1 MTLLSKLNPLVLLLN
16 SILIFSLGLVLAE
29 TKAKTFF
36 ILVSLLILTAFG
48 FADAL
53 ATKLP
58 SFLVFT
64 TIVLVVFWWQTKS
77 AEQTYSVF
85 VRFFAAFLAY
95 ILMSG
100 LDLSYLTEILIKLKV
115 SRKFVLGICVMF
127 TFLPV
132 FMHEFRHN
140 MQVKRYVGNTKK
152 TLYQKFRGQ
161 FVPVL
166 VRAFEITEMLT
177 LAATLKNFNLNKSRQ
192 LVLPTYFK
200 SLVKNISFI
209 LISFASFTGV
219 ALYAFVF

>member
-1 MTLLSKLNPLVLLLN
+1 MTLLSKLNPLVLLFN

-36 ILVSLLILTAFG
+36 ILVSLLILMAFG

-64 TIVLVVFWWQTKS
+64 AIVLAVFWWQTKS

-115 SRKFVLGICVMF
+115 SRKFILGVCVMF

-140 MQVKRYVGNTKK
+140 ICVKRYVGNTKK
-152 TLYQKFRGQ
+152 TLYQKFRGLI
-161 FVPVL
+161 VPVL

-177 LAATLKNFNLNKSRQ
+177 LAATLKNFNLNKSKQ

-209 LISFASFTGV
+209 FVNFVTFTGV

>member
-36 ILVSLLILTAFG
+36 ILVSLLILTVFG

-58 SFLVFT
+58 SFFVFT
-64 TIVLVVFWWQTKS
+64 AIVLAVFWMQTKS

-115 SRKFVLGICVMF
+115 SRKFILGICVMF

-152 TLYQKFRGQ
+152 TLYQKFRGLV
-161 FVPVL
+161 VPVL

-177 LAATLKNFNLNKSRQ
+177 LTATLKNFNLNKSGQ

-209 LISFASFTGV
+209 LISFVSFAGV

>member
-1 MTLLSKLNPLVLLLN
+1 MTLLSKLNPFVLLLN
-16 SILIFSLGLVLAE
+16 SILIFTLGLVLAE

-36 ILVSLLILTAFG
+36 ILVSLIILTAFG

-58 SFLVFT
+58 SFLMFT
-64 TIVLVVFWWQTKS
+64 TIVLAVFWLQTKS

-115 SRKFVLGICVMF
+115 SRKFILGICVMF

-152 TLYQKFRGQ
+152 TLYQKFRGLV
-161 FVPVL
+161 VPVL

-177 LAATLKNFNLNKSRQ
+177 LAATLKNFNLNKSRR
-192 LVLPTYFK
+192 LVLPTYMK

-209 LISFASFTGV
+209 LISFVSFTGV
-219 ALYAFVF
+219 ALHAFVF

>member
-1 MTLLSKLNPLVLLLN
+1 MTLLSKLNPFVLLFN

-36 ILVSLLILTAFG
+36 ILVSLLILMVFG

-64 TIVLVVFWWQTKS
+64 AIVLAVFWFQTKS

-115 SRKFVLGICVMF
+115 SRRFILGVCVMF

-140 MQVKRYVGNTKK
+140 IQVKRYVGNNKK
-152 TLYQKFRGQ
+152 TLYQKFRGLV
-161 FVPVL
+161 VPVL

-177 LAATLKNFNLNKSRQ
+177 LSATLKNFNLNKSKQ

-209 LISFASFTGV
+209 FVNFVSFTGV

>member
-36 ILVSLLILTAFG
+36 ILVSLLILLAFG

-64 TIVLVVFWWQTKS
+64 GIVLAVFWWQTKS
-77 AEQTYSVF
+77 IEQTYSVF

-115 SRKFVLGICVMF
+115 SRKFILGVCVMF

-140 MQVKRYVGNTKK
+140 IQVKRYVGNNKK
-152 TLYQKFRGQ
+152 TLYQKFRGLV
-161 FVPVL
+161 VPVL

-177 LAATLKNFNLNKSRQ
+177 LAATLKNFNLNKSKQ

-209 LISFASFTGV
+209 FVNFVSFTGV

>member
-1 MTLLSKLNPLVLLLN
+1 MTLLNKLNPLVLLLN

-36 ILVSLLILTAFG
+36 ILVSLLILLAFG

-64 TIVLVVFWWQTKS
+64 SIVLAIFWWQTKS
-77 AEQTYSVF
+77 TEQTYSVF

-100 LDLSYLTEILIKLKV
+100 LDLSYLTELLIKLKV
-115 SRKFVLGICVMF
+115 SRRFILGICAMF

-152 TLYQKFRGQ
+152 TLYQKFRGLV
-161 FVPVL
+161 VPVL

-177 LAATLKNFNLNKSRQ
+177 LAATLKNFNLNKSTQ

-209 LISFASFTGV
+209 FVNFVSFAGV

>member
-1 MTLLSKLNPLVLLLN
+1 MTLLSKLNPLVLLFN

-36 ILVSLLILTAFG
+36 ILVSLIILTAFG

-53 ATKLP
+53 AQKLP

-64 TIVLVVFWWQTKS
+64 AIVLAVFWLQTKS

-100 LDLSYLTEILIKLKV
+100 LDLSYLTELLIKLKV
-115 SRKFVLGICVMF
+115 SRKFILGICVMF

-140 MQVKRYVGNTKK
+140 IQVKRYVGNTKK
-152 TLYQKFRGQ
+152 TLYQKFRGLV
-161 FVPVL
+161 VPVL
-166 VRAFEITEMLT
+166 VKAVEITEMLT

-200 SLVKNISFI
+200 SLVKNLSFI
-209 LISFASFTGV
+209 LISFVSFTGV

>member
-1 MTLLSKLNPLVLLLN
+1 MTSLSKLNPFVLLLN

-36 ILVSLLILTAFG
+36 ILVSLIILTAFG

-64 TIVLVVFWWQTKS
+64 TIVLAIFWLQTKS

-100 LDLSYLTEILIKLKV
+100 LDLSYLTELLIKLKV
-115 SRKFVLGICVMF
+115 SRKFILGICVMF

-161 FVPVL
+161 VVPVL

-177 LAATLKNFNLNKSRQ
+177 LAATLKNFNLSKSRQ

-200 SLVKNISFI
+200 SLVKNLSFI
-209 LISFASFTGV
+209 FVSFASFTGV

>member
-36 ILVSLLILTAFG
+36 ILVSLLILLAFG

-64 TIVLVVFWWQTKS
+64 AIVLAVFWFQTKS

-115 SRKFVLGICVMF
+115 SRRFILGVCVMF

-140 MQVKRYVGNTKK
+140 IQVKRYVGNTKK
-152 TLYQKFRGQ
+152 TLYQKFRGLV
-161 FVPVL
+161 VPVL

-177 LAATLKNFNLNKSRQ
+177 LAATLKNFNLNKSKQ

-200 SLVKNISFI
+200 SLAKNISFI
-209 LISFASFTGV
+209 FVNFVSFTGV

>member
-1 MTLLSKLNPLVLLLN
+1 MTLLSKLNPLVLLFN

-36 ILVSLLILTAFG
+36 ILVSLLILMVFG

-64 TIVLVVFWWQTKS
+64 SIILAVFWWQTKS

-100 LDLSYLTEILIKLKV
+100 LDLSYLTELLIKLKV
-115 SRKFVLGICVMF
+115 SRKFILGVCVMF

-140 MQVKRYVGNTKK
+140 IKVKRYVGNTRK
-152 TLYQKFRGQ
+152 TLYQKFRGLV
-161 FVPVL
+161 VPIL

-177 LAATLKNFNLNKSRQ
+177 LAATLKNFNLNKSKQ
-192 LVLPTYFK
+192 LVLSTYFK
-200 SLVKNISFI
+200 SLVKNITFI
-209 LISFASFTGV
+209 FVNFMSFTGV
-219 ALYAFVF
+219 SLYAFVF

>member
-36 ILVSLLILTAFG
+36 ILVSLIILTSFG

-53 ATKLP
+53 AQKLP
-58 SFLVFT
+58 SFLIFT
-64 TIVLVVFWWQTKS
+64 AIVLAVFWLQTKS
-77 AEQTYSVF
+77 VEQTYSAL

-100 LDLSYLTEILIKLKV
+100 LDLSYLTELLIKLKV
-115 SRKFVLGICVMF
+115 SREFILGVCVMF

-152 TLYQKFRGQ
+152 TLYQKFRGLV
-161 FVPVL
+161 VPVL

-192 LVLPTYFK
+192 LVLPTYLK

-209 LISFASFTGV
+209 LISFVSFTGV
-219 ALYAFVF
+219 ALYAFIF

>member
-1 MTLLSKLNPLVLLLN
+1 MTLLSKLNPLVLLFN

-36 ILVSLLILTAFG
+36 ILVSLIILTAFG
-48 FADAL
+48 FADVL

-64 TIVLVVFWWQTKS
+64 TIVLAVFWLQTKS

-100 LDLSYLTEILIKLKV
+100 LDLSYLTELLIKLKV
-115 SRKFVLGICVMF
+115 SRKFILGVCVMF

-140 MQVKRYVGNTKK
+140 VQVKRYVGNTKK
-152 TLYQKFRGQ
+152 TLYQMFRGQ
-161 FVPVL
+161 VVPVL

-209 LISFASFTGV
+209 LISFVSFTGV
-219 ALYAFVF
+219 GLYAFVF

>member
-1 MTLLSKLNPLVLLLN
+1 MTLLSKLNPFVLLLN

-53 ATKLP
+53 AQKLP

-64 TIVLVVFWWQTKS
+64 AIVLAVFWAQTKS

-115 SRKFVLGICVMF
+115 SRKFILGICVMF

-161 FVPVL
+161 VVPVL

-177 LAATLKNFNLNKSRQ
+177 LTATLKNFNLNKSRQ
-192 LVLPTYFK
+192 LVLTTYFK

>member
-36 ILVSLLILTAFG
+36 ILVSLLILTVFG
-48 FADAL
+48 FAGAL
-53 ATKLP
+53 AQKLP

-64 TIVLVVFWWQTKS
+64 GIVLAVFWLQTKS

-100 LDLSYLTEILIKLKV
+100 LDLSYLTEFLIKLKV
-115 SRKFVLGICVMF
+115 SRKFILGICVMF

-152 TLYQKFRGQ
+152 TLYQKFRGLV
-161 FVPVL
+161 VPVL

-177 LAATLKNFNLNKSRQ
+177 IAATLKNFNLNKSRQ

-209 LISFASFTGV
+209 FVNFVSFTGV

>member
-1 MTLLSKLNPLVLLLN
+1 MTLLSKLNPLVLLFN

-36 ILVSLLILTAFG
+36 ILVSLIILTAFG

-53 ATKLP
+53 AQKLP

-64 TIVLVVFWWQTKS
+64 AIVLAVFWLQTKS

-85 VRFFAAFLAY
+85 VRFFTAFLAY

-100 LDLSYLTEILIKLKV
+100 LDLSYLTEFLIKLKV
-115 SRKFVLGICVMF
+115 SRKFILGICVMF

-140 MQVKRYVGNTKK
+140 IQVKRYVGNTKK
-152 TLYQKFRGQ
+152 TLYQKFRGLV
-161 FVPVL
+161 VPVL

-200 SLVKNISFI
+200 SLVKDISFI
-209 LISFASFTGV
+209 LISFVSFTGV

>member
-1 MTLLSKLNPLVLLLN
+1 MTLLSKLNPFVLLLN

-53 ATKLP
+53 AQKLP

-64 TIVLVVFWWQTKS
+64 AIVLAVFWAQTKS

-100 LDLSYLTEILIKLKV
+100 LDLSYLTELLIKLKV
-115 SRKFVLGICVMF
+115 SRKFILGVCVMF

-161 FVPVL
+161 VVPVL

-177 LAATLKNFNLNKSRQ
+177 LTATLKNFNLNKSRQ
-192 LVLPTYFK
+192 LVLTTYFK